1 MEGCNQ
7 ICEFGKLSQ
16 GCDIET
22 WSLIANWA
30 GKSWEIEQGQEISF
44 LAGNWASEQILRRG
58 TWCFLGFGTGAQ
70 WAEGELPTGEENHT
84 RWGLGKG
91 LFAPYFTWLLPP
103 LLFYHPPFIPWL
115 HFTDFPSSFTFSV
128 PPHLPIFQMLVSFTS
143 NWKCYADTIEK
154 HRKILQGQWD
164 KYSFNDS
171 ICRF

>member
-44 LAGNWASEQILRRG
+44 LAGNWASEQILRWG

-91 LFAPYFTWLLPP
+91 HFAPYFTWLLHHII
-103 LLFYHPPFIPWL
+103 L
-115 HFTDFPSSFTFSV
+115 SSTFHSV
-128 PPHLPIFQMLVSFTS
+128 TALYWFSLQLYFLSSSSSAHLPNAGVLYEQLKMLCRYHREAQKDFTR
-143 NWKCYADTIEK
+143 TV
-154 HRKILQGQWD
+154 GQV
-164 KYSFNDS
+164 
-171 ICRF
+171 